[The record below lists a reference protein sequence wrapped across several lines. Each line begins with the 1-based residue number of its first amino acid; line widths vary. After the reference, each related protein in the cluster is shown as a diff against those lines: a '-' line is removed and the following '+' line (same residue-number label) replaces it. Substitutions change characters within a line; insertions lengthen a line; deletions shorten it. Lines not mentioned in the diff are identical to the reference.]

1 LIRGLPEDEKY
12 LKLLTDTGKIDLA
25 FVKLYDKIYIL
36 STGKSRWPASLLRSR
51 NTNLIVGGEKF
62 SGRACLV
69 TDLQMREKINALFKD
84 RYGDNNFSRW
94 FDHSSRLIEV
104 DLGNKKQENSDS
116 YFEWLKEEF
125 ESISSDYD
133 RHIFGN
139 RINSF
144 LRERSLA
151 IMERIFPQ
159 GSNLMEIGCG
169 TGTETISML
178 QKGYRITAID
188 ISPRMLDE
196 VNRKAQNLGLSE
208 QLKTHA
214 AKATDIGRPGSP
226 LKGET
231 FDGIYST
238 YGAMNCEP
246 GIAGLPVE
254 FSRLIRPGGVLFL
267 GMFNRLCASEII
279 MHLGGLK
286 VQRIFERFRTPV
298 QEGSSRFCID
308 VFAYSPMYI
317 RKLFS
322 SNFRMISYE
331 AVPLILPPSNYAHQL
346 EKFTGDSRRL
356 EKLDIRLSR
365 LPGLRALGDHFLM
378 WFEKI

>member
-1 LIRGLPEDEKY
+1 MPEDERY
-12 LKLLTDTGKIDLA
+12 LKLLTGTGKIDLA
-25 FVKLYDKIYIL
+25 FVTLNDKIYML
-36 STGKSRWPASLLRSR
+36 STGSSRWPANLLRSR
-51 NTNLIVGGEKF
+51 KAALLLGGKKF
-62 SGRACLV
+62 SGRASLV
-69 TDLQMREKINALFKD
+69 TDPQMKEKLNALFRT
-84 RYGDNNFSRW
+84 RYGDKNFSRW
-94 FDHSSRLIEV
+94 FDHTSRLIEV
-104 DLGNKKQENSDS
+104 DFGNKKEESSDS

-144 LRERSLA
+144 LRERSMA
-151 IMERIFPQ
+151 IMERIFPPR
-159 GSNLMEIGCG
+159 SNLMEIGCG

-178 QKGYRITAID
+178 QKGYRITAVD
-188 ISPRMLDE
+188 ISPRMLEE
-196 VNRKAQNLGLSE
+196 VKGKAQKLGLSE
-208 QLKTHA
+208 QLRTYV
-214 AKATDIGRPGSP
+214 AKASDIGCPGTP
-226 LKGET
+226 FEGET

-246 GIAGLPVE
+246 GITDLPAE
-254 FSRLIRPGGVLFL
+254 FSRLIRPGGLLFL
-267 GMFNRLCASEII
+267 GIFNRLCVSEII
-279 MHLGGLK
+279 LHLGGLK
-286 VQRIFERFRTPV
+286 PQRTFERFRTPV
-298 QEGSSRFCID
+298 QEGSSRFCVD

-331 AVPLILPPSNYAHQL
+331 AVPLIIPPSNYVHQL
-346 EKFTGDSRRL
+346 EKFTRGSRRL
-356 EKLDIRLSR
+356 ERFDSRLSR